1 MEQVGEEVLQI
12 RSALDKYSSREQRR
26 QREAQERDELMA
38 GAAEGRRLAREMDE
52 EAALMG
58 SSQRANQQLNELYET
73 GANILSTMAGSRER
87 LKVGAPQ
94 QWAALQRAQQAVQAM
109 PSASQNTGRCGA
121 ARVLLQRRAGSFR
134 WAACL

>member
-1 MEQVGEEVLQI
+1 MQI

-58 SSQRANQQLNELYET
+58 STQRANQQLNELYET

-87 LKVGAPQ
+87 LKVGAVAANSRWLWLQ
-94 QWAALQRAQQAVQAM
+94 SGRMGFGRQCTVLHSTHASYLHLSCCSAALGA
-109 PSASQNTGRCGA
+109 SAGRH
-121 ARVLLQRRAGSFR
+121 
-134 WAACL
+134 ACDATV